1 MYVSLC
7 HKNVWLESKVFSL
20 ICSLRTTVIP
30 TKSERK
36 CSIKL
41 FACLKIYGQNMT
53 QKAVDSELRV
63 RHTANGSEQWLQSFR
78 TDRRN
83 RKRISNPFVAVI
95 YHWIVSNSNLFRHDL
110 CSKKNDTRIVFGIC
124 WAFGRSGRTKHL
136 KNSCIRVNYC
146 SEKLLHSLSL
156 SRPSLSSS
164 RVKRENA
171 YSIDSRLSRT
181 CSQFLCSS
189 PSSGQITGAQIT
201 RSTLW
206 QWTECTAH
214 MVWLERLKV
223 KSFVSPSAKLDNKS
237 PKL

>member
-1 MYVSLC
+1 MCVSLC

-156 SRPSLSSS
+156 PSKSELIPSEE
-164 RVKRENA
+164 RKRLLNRFT
-171 YSIDSRLSRT
+171 SITNLFSISAFESELWADNWRT
-181 CSQFLCSS
+181 DNTFNTLAVDWMH
-189 PSSGQITGAQIT
+189 GTYGLIGAPESEIVCQPF
-201 RSTLW
+201 S
-206 QWTECTAH
+206 
-214 MVWLERLKV
+214 
-223 KSFVSPSAKLDNKS
+223 
-237 PKL
+237 